1 MSYEFSADKNFI
13 LMQTQ
18 FLKLFRHSFLAE
30 WKIYDIAN
38 QSMINVSIGT
48 DEPFLYRLVKFAPS
62 GDGLI
67 VVHKNNIYYK
77 ANPTSVEIQVTFDG
91 IETQTSLIMNG
102 CPDWVYEEE
111 IFSTNSASWFSPDGK
126 KLAFIQFD
134 DSNVSTIAIPHYGL
148 PGQFQYPLMNEIYY
162 PKAGSVNPTVKFFYA
177 DFDGLTQA
185 NAHEK
190 VFNIAVPT
198 EFASIEHLITS
209 VQWANDNTLI
219 SAWMNRIQNKAII
232 NKCVISATA
241 SCNDVLTLESTDGW
255 VEFYTAPFFNKDG
268 SEMIFVGTQDDYRQV
283 KVLNLISNAVA
294 ARTSGKFVVT
304 EILKY
309 NKDSDVII
317 YTANIPDD
325 IKAQHVYAIKNQ
337 AGATAV
343 CLTCNLHEGHTY
355 YNAEVSEGGNHIVI
369 LANGPAIPR
378 TDLYEIKIEGKMLI
392 LISQNSN

>member
-1 MSYEFSADKNFI
+1 MNYEFSANKKFI
-13 LMQTQ
+13 LMQTE
-18 FLKLFRHSFLAE
+18 FIKLFRHSFLAA
-30 WKIYDIAN
+30 WKIFDLEN
-38 QSMINVSIGT
+38 QRMINVSVGT

-67 VVHKNNIYYK
+67 VVHRNNIYYK
-77 ANPTSVEIQVTFDG
+77 ASPTTEEIQVTFDG
-91 IETQTSLIMNG
+91 IDSQTSIILNG
-102 CPDWVYEEE
+102 ITDWVYEEE

-148 PGQFQYPLMNEIYY
+148 PGQFQYPLMNEINY
-162 PKAGSVNPTVKFFYA
+162 PKAGSVNPKVKFFYA
-177 DFDGLTQA
+177 DFDGITVENA
-185 NAHEK
+185 NQK

-198 EFASIEHLITS
+198 EFTDLEHLITS

-219 SAWMNRIQNKAII
+219 SAWMNRVQNKAII

-241 SCNDVLTLESTDGW
+241 ACSNALTLESTDGW
-255 VEFYTAPFFNKDG
+255 VEFYAAPFFNKDG
-268 SEMIFVGTQDDYRQV
+268 SEMIYVGSQDDYRQV
-283 KVLNLISNAVA
+283 KVLNLNTNAVT

-304 EILKY
+304 ELLKY

-369 LANGPAIPR
+369 LANGPAVPR
-378 TDLYEIKIEGKMLI
+378 TDLYEVKVEGKKCKF
-392 LISQNSN
+392 ISKT